1 LKKNLN
7 KEILNLLS
15 EILYILKKNEENLSD
30 EVLIEVLTL
39 LRENLKNKKTSK
51 THTLKIKDK
60 EDKEEKLDSFEE
72 LEKMFEF

>member
-1 LKKNLN
+1 MKKNLN